1 MSGKHHV
8 QFDKMS
14 HSQKDMMALFD
25 SFDKNDDGK
34 VSIAEL
40 KAGIKEKFCPDITD
54 GQACVSTLTFW

>member
-1 MSGKHHV
+1 
-8 QFDKMS
+8 MS

-40 KAGIKEKFCPDITD
+40 KAG
-54 GQACVSTLTFW
+54 